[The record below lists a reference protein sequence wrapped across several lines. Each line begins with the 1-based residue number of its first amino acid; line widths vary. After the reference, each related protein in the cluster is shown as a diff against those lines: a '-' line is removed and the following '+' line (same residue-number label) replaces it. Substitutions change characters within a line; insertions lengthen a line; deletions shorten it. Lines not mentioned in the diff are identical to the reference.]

1 MRKFRPWVI
10 GIGIIAVAAVIGA
23 NIDDTVLEQEDL
35 KEEPAWVE
43 PDSIAGELTVEQIV
57 ND

>member
-10 GIGIIAVAAVIGA
+10 GFGILAIVAVICA
-23 NIDDTVLEQEDL
+23 NIYDSMLEKEDL
-35 KEEPAWVE
+35 KDEPAWIE
-43 PDSIAGELTVEQIV
+43 LDSIASELMEEQVV

>member
-10 GIGIIAVAAVIGA
+10 SFGIIVLVAVICA
-23 NIDDTVLEQEDL
+23 NIYDSILEKEDL

-43 PDSIAGELTVEQIV
+43 PDSIAGELTVEQTV
-57 ND
+57 HD